1 MAVSR
6 QTSRKSGVT
15 STAKKMDS
23 SRHGFAPHP
32 ASHKTA
38 GAFGK
43 EAVRG
48 KETSGPRPG
57 KRSALDRVRS
67 R

>member
-1 MAVSR
+1 MVTAR

-15 STAKKMDS
+15 STAKKMDN

-32 ASHKTA
+32 ASHKIA

-43 EAVRG
+43 EAMRG

-57 KRSALDRVRS
+57 KRSALDRVKP
-67 R
+67 